1 MLNNVTLMGRLTAD
15 PELRQTPKGNKVC
28 NFSIA
33 VQRPKQKDSDPET
46 DFFQCV
52 AWKGSAE
59 LIEKYFGKGNMI
71 AIQGRLRNETYLKKD
86 EKRTATKIIVEK
98 VFFTGEHHKESQL
111 QEPPTYNN
119 SLNSEIP
126 EITDEE
132 IEETLTDDGV
142 PF

>member
-33 VQRPKQKDSDPET
+33 IQRPKQKDSDPET

-86 EKRTATKIIVEK
+86 EKRTATKIVVEK
-98 VFFTGEHHKESQL
+98 VFFTGEHHKDKQSDHDSKSEYS
-111 QEPPTYNN
+111 NF
-119 SLNSEIP
+119 SEIS
-126 EITDEE
+126 EITDDE
-132 IEETLTDDGV
+132 IEEILTDEGV

>member
-86 EKRTATKIIVEK
+86 EKRTATKIVVEK
-98 VFFTGEHHKESQL
+98 VFFTGEQHKDKQSDHDSKSEYS
-111 QEPPTYNN
+111 NF
-119 SLNSEIP
+119 SEIP
-126 EITDEE
+126 EITDDE